1 MLSWKNSAK
10 NGREEI
16 GTAFLVHSRLI
27 LTALHNALDNF
38 NNLHENMQFYPKRNC
53 AMNSN
58 HTTSEFAMVIAMRKA
73 VSSSYK
79 TNENPAEDF
88 CLLLLDKPIKRE
100 QYIKLGFDYS
110 LTENLNA
117 EIFGYPREMMTEAN
131 EFSQFGT
138 KGRIDSI

>member
-1 MLSWKNSAK
+1 
-10 NGREEI
+10 
-16 GTAFLVHSRLI
+16 
-27 LTALHNALDNF
+27 
-38 NNLHENMQFYPKRNC
+38 
-53 AMNSN
+53 MNSN